1 MRAANGVSGGPVNNS
16 SSQTRTRVGTALV
29 LFTLLAAVLLLGP
42 AWLWSLVVL
51 LLAGVAA
58 WEWSGLCLWPRRMR
72 IAFVALVVL
81 LALLMALRAGH
92 DAWLDA
98 AVLLGALLFWV
109 LVVPL
114 ALRSA
119 WSGRGARGMS
129 GVLLI
134 VPLVWALLWLQ
145 QQTDGN
151 LLLVAGMAVVWVSDS
166 AAYFAGR
173 RWGRHKLAPA
183 ISPGKTLEG
192 VAGAVA
198 GVVLYTVLL
207 VVLDGPRLPAGLAEL
222 LPLTL
227 FMCLLGIVGDLY
239 ESWVKRVAGVKD
251 SGACLPGH
259 GGLLDRVDALAAALP
274 AWAGGLWLA
283 GFGA

>member
-1 MRAANGVSGGPVNNS
+1 VNSS
-16 SSQTRTRVGTALV
+16 SSQTELRVRTALA
-29 LFTLLAAVLLLGP
+29 LFA
-42 AWLWSLVVL
+42 
-51 LLAGVAA
+51 LLAGVLMLHSTWPWALLVFVLAGIAA
-58 WEWSGLCLWPRRMR
+58 WEWSGLCGWPPRMR
-72 IAFVALVVL
+72 VAFVALV
-81 LALLMALRAGH
+81 ALLCLGLVLRAGH

-98 AVLLGALLFWV
+98 AVLFCALTFWL

-114 ALRSA
+114 ALANR
-119 WSGRGARGMS
+119 WSGAGARGVS
-129 GVLLI
+129 GVLFI
-134 VPLVWALLWLQ
+134 VPLAWSMLWLQ
-145 QQTDGN
+145 QQADGV

-192 VAGAVA
+192 AAGALV
-198 GVVLYTVLL
+198 GVVAYTVLL
-207 VVLDGPRLPAGLAEL
+207 VALAGPRLPAGLAEL

-227 FMCLLGIVGDLY
+227 LMCLLGIVGDLY
-239 ESWVKRVAGVKD
+239 ESWTKRVAGVKD

-283 GFGA
+283 GITA

>member
-1 MRAANGVSGGPVNNS
+1 MNS
-16 SSQTRTRVGTALV
+16 STSRQTETRIRTALV
-29 LFTLLAAVLLLGP
+29 LFALLAGVLLIHSSWP
-42 AWLWSLVVL
+42 WAMVVL
-51 LLAGVAA
+51 VLAGVAA
-58 WEWSGLCLWPRRMR
+58 WEWSGLCPWPQRMH
-72 IAFVALVVL
+72 IAFVALVTL
-81 LALLMALRAGH
+81 LSLGLVLRAGH

-98 AVLLGALLFWV
+98 AVLLCALPFWL

-114 ALRSA
+114 ALVNG
-119 WSGRGARGMS
+119 WSGAGARGVS
-129 GVLLI
+129 GVLFI
-134 VPLVWALLWLQ
+134 VPLVWSLLWLQ
-145 QQTDGN
+145 QQADGN
-151 LLLVAGMAVVWVSDS
+151 LLLVTGMAVVWVSDS

-192 VAGAVA
+192 VAGALV
-198 GVVLYTVLL
+198 GVVVYTVLL
-207 VVLDGPRLPAGLAEL
+207 VTFAGPRLPAGLAEL

-251 SGACLPGH
+251 SGSCLPGH

>member
-1 MRAANGVSGGPVNNS
+1 MNS
-16 SSQTRTRVGTALV
+16 STSRQTETRIRTALV
-29 LFTLLAAVLLLGP
+29 LFALLAGVLLIHSSWP
-42 AWLWSLVVL
+42 WAMVVL
-51 LLAGVAA
+51 VLAGVAA
-58 WEWSGLCLWPRRMR
+58 WEWSGLCPWPQRMR
-72 IAFVALVVL
+72 IAFVALVTL
-81 LALLMALRAGH
+81 LSLGLVLRAGH

-98 AVLLGALLFWV
+98 AVLLCALPFWL

-114 ALRSA
+114 ALVNG
-119 WSGRGARGMS
+119 WSGAGARGVS
-129 GVLLI
+129 GVLFI
-134 VPLVWALLWLQ
+134 VPLVWSLLWLQ
-145 QQTDGN
+145 QQADGN
-151 LLLVAGMAVVWVSDS
+151 LLLVTGMAVVWVSDS

-192 VAGAVA
+192 VAGALV
-198 GVVLYTVLL
+198 GVVVYTVLL
-207 VVLDGPRLPAGLAEL
+207 VTFAGPRLPAGLAEL

-251 SGACLPGH
+251 SGSCLPGH